1 MASAWLLKTVHG
13 GKSQVI
19 SMCDVRKPTLQ
30 WPCTKPGPGKTSG
43 ILPITSHVT
52 CHGHSAQSPRLAVA
66 PWSSA
71 GRQSQSSEMSKRGK
85 VQGFFFLAELTTG
98 LQAWFYPLERLCDA
112 FVNRQSNAA
121 AAQNSPSGWRIR
133 TRPDLCIL
141 ESRSGSSQGKKVLP
155 IANLLQEL
163 TDQNIDM
170 ASKMVAGP
178 GLNYPGLLPPTS
190 SDLTSL
196 WLY

>member
-1 MASAWLLKTVHG
+1 MLENLPSNGHAPSQGLGRLQASFQ
-13 GKSQVI
+13 SI
-19 SMCDVRKPTLQ
+19 
-30 WPCTKPGPGKTSG
+30 
-43 ILPITSHVT
+43 SHVT
-52 CHGHSAQSPRLAVA
+52 CHGPSAQSPRLAVA

-71 GRQSQSSEMSKRGK
+71 GRQSQSSEMSKQGK
-85 VQGFFFLAELTTG
+85 VQGFFFFFLAELTTG
-98 LQAWFYPLERLCDA
+98 LQAWFYPLEHLCDA

-141 ESRSGSSQGKKVLP
+141 ESRSGSSQGEKVLP
-155 IANLLQEL
+155 IVNLLQEL

-190 SDLTSL
+190 CDLTSL
-196 WLY
+196 